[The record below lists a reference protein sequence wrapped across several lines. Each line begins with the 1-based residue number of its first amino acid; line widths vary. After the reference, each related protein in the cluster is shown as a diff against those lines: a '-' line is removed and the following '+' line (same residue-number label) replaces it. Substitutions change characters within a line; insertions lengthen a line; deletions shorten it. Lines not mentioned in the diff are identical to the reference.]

1 VTDRVPGVPT
11 PRAAFRALTRTFL
24 RRFFDNEITGGTSDL
39 IVSFFWLIGLVAAP
53 LALMPVNSILRYRLI
68 VLSRG
73 PEALRIL
80 SRPDKTE
87 AIIVG
92 MMAASLVAALVWD
105 SLMLE
110 RRDGLI
116 LGALPV
122 RGRTVLLAKVAAVGI
137 YIFGFSA
144 AIHAISSIIFG
155 IVLTDGTTSLRL
167 ALLSPLA
174 HFVATVAS
182 AAFVLLSA
190 TAVQGLALILAG
202 PSGFRRISAILQLV
216 LVAALVIGITQV
228 GEIVRG
234 VARFNQLG
242 AHPAPDRWLLL
253 TPPVWFLG
261 LDEWILG
268 NAEPVYRSLALTAV
282 LAFVTVTV
290 VTIGA
295 YVGVYRRV
303 MERAVEMPEDS
314 RGAWYVSAVFE
325 WITRRISRNPA
336 RRASA
341 QFFFASIG
349 RVQRLRFVVAAAM
362 GVLCAWIVPAL
373 ITILAPAAVRTSPST
388 TFALSYAAMAILLLG
403 VRIAISVPADLRA
416 AWIVPTADAPVR
428 ALRSGL
434 WRALFAAVI
443 VPVTLIFATIHLWLW
458 TGRLALA
465 HAVVMLAVGTLLV
478 ETALWHFDDISN
490 TRPWRPEHVN
500 LRFWWPAYL
509 AAFIFVTTAIP
520 QLELLSGPTLEGT
533 SAFAGGCLVL
543 SLAVRLAHRR
553 PYPMPSF
560 EIETF
565 VEPPRVL
572 RLD

>member
-1 VTDRVPGVPT
+1 
-11 PRAAFRALTRTFL
+11 
-24 RRFFDNEITGGTSDL
+24 
-39 IVSFFWLIGLVAAP
+39 
-53 LALMPVNSILRYRLI
+53 
-68 VLSRG
+68 
-73 PEALRIL
+73 
-80 SRPDKTE
+80 
-87 AIIVG
+87 
-92 MMAASLVAALVWD
+92 
-105 SLMLE
+105 
-110 RRDGLI
+110 
-116 LGALPV
+116 
-122 RGRTVLLAKVAAVGI
+122 
-137 YIFGFSA
+137 
-144 AIHAISSIIFG
+144 
-155 IVLTDGTTSLRL
+155 
-167 ALLSPLA
+167 
-174 HFVATVAS
+174 
-182 AAFVLLSA
+182 
-190 TAVQGLALILAG
+190 
-202 PSGFRRISAILQLV
+202 